1 MCIRDRPCSCPQLL
15 HPCSLAAVSL
25 SSRSGDSLP
34 RHARNPHARHRTHAT
49 PTHAL
54 CTTAS
59 PPPSPLSAPTHTPPP
74 SWKLSPS
81 VQRHPTYPPLYP
93 LLKQTIKRTNTHS
106 KPKTKTKTTSL
117 EPVCWTSTDSL
128 TSVLSPPLLALAL
141 STPFSSPFPSV
152 QARPTSPSQL
162 PWPIPTLTPL
172 GSFPDI
178 LPLPCAK
185 GSSSSTLFPLH
196 NNQPKTKNQQQ
207 KPPPPQQPP
216 KPTLNLSPRMPL
228 TTSPQGP
235 RLSVSLSIP
244 SGLPSP
250 APTQPPRTLGGQG
263 VPARLHAPRTRTG
276 PTLPRTSPPLF
287 QGIPSTLFLP
297 LKTNP
302 NFNLSVGAPLPS
314 SPPSPTLAVALP
326 IPSEL
331 PSPPRS

>member
-1 MCIRDRPCSCPQLL
+1 MPARL
-15 HPCSLAAVSL
+15 HAP
-25 SSRSGDSLP
+25 RTRTGPTLP
-34 RHARNPHARHRTHAT
+34 RT
-49 PTHAL
+49 
-54 CTTAS
+54 S
-59 PPPSPLSAPTHTPPP
+59 PPLFQGIPSTLFLPLKTNPNFNLSAGAPLPSSPP
-74 SWKLSPS
+74 SPS
-81 VQRHPTYPPLYP
+81 VQ
-93 LLKQTIKRTNTHS
+93 
-106 KPKTKTKTTSL
+106 
-117 EPVCWTSTDSL
+117 
-128 TSVLSPPLLALAL
+128 AL
-141 STPFSSPFPSV
+141 
-152 QARPTSPSQL
+152 PTSPSQL
-162 PWPIPTLTPL
+162 PWPIPTRTPL

-302 NFNLSVGAPLPS
+302 NFNLSAGAPLPS

>member
-1 MCIRDRPCSCPQLL
+1 M
-15 HPCSLAAVSL
+15 SLAPKISF
-25 SSRSGDSLP
+25 SFKGIQPIHPSTPFSNKQS
-34 RHARNPHARHRTHAT
+34 NEQTH
-49 PTHAL
+49 
-54 CTTAS
+54 TAS
-59 PPPSPLSAPTHTPPP
+59 QKPKQKTPHLNLSAGTP
-74 SWKLSPS
+74 
-81 VQRHPTYPPLYP
+81 
-93 LLKQTIKRTNTHS
+93 
-106 KPKTKTKTTSL
+106 
-117 EPVCWTSTDSL
+117 L
-128 TSVLSPPLLALAL
+128 TALPQSPPAPLAL

-152 QARPTSPSQL
+152 QALPTSPSQL
-162 PWPIPTLTPL
+162 PWPIPTRTPL

-302 NFNLSVGAPLPS
+302 NFNLSAGAPLPS